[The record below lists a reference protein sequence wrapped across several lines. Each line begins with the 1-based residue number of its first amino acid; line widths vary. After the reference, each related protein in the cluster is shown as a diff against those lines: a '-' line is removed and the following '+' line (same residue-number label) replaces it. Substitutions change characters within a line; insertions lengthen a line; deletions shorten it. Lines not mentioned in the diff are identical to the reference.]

1 MRGRSLPLS
10 IPRRIVTDIL
20 RLAKTV
26 PSVPVERVMDL
37 SPLIAARNACS
48 PRPPWPAILA
58 KAGAITM
65 QQVPEGR
72 RAFLKF
78 PWPHLYE
85 YPTSVA
91 AIAVDRIF
99 EGEPCIL
106 IKLIKDP
113 AAFSLSEI
121 TNILRHAKQAPLHEI
136 RDFQRGL
143 RIARLPGILRRPI
156 WWLGFNIGR
165 QRANYFGTFGVTDIA
180 IGGLESWHPLA
191 PTTLLL
197 TRGAS
202 RPDGRVVIRM
212 VADHRVAD
220 GVAAFRFMKRI
231 EHVLN
236 GPIAEELR
244 AASNSSIGAGMSNAD
259 RSPTNCA

>member
-26 PSVPVERVMDL
+26 PSVPVERAMDL

-48 PRPPWPAILA
+48 PRPPWPTILA

-99 EGEPCIL
+99 EGEPCVL

-113 AAFSLSEI
+113 AVFSLSEI
-121 TNILRHAKQAPLHEI
+121 TSILRHAKQAPLNEI
-136 RDFQRGL
+136 RDFQRVL
-143 RIARLPGILRRPI
+143 KIARLPGILRRPI

-180 IGGLESWHPLA
+180 IGGLEFMASPGADNAPFDSWRIQ
-191 PTTLLL
+191 
-197 TRGAS
+197 TRRPGCYKNGRRSPCS
-202 RPDGRVVIRM
+202 RRLGSLSIHEADRACVERSNYGRV
-212 VADHRVAD
+212 A
-220 GVAAFRFMKRI
+220 
-231 EHVLN
+231 
-236 GPIAEELR
+236 
-244 AASNSSIGAGMSNAD
+244 
-259 RSPTNCA
+259 RSQQ